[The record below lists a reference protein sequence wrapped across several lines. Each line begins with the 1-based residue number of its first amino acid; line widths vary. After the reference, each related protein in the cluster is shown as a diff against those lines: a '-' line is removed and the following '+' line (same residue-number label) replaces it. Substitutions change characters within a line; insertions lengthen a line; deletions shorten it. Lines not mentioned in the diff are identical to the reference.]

1 MLNTIVKDRNNIN
14 VMELLFNSDN
24 SNDLNNSDEIFD
36 LYGNYL
42 FPTENNLKEPNI
54 ISGVYD
60 FL

>member
-1 MLNTIVKDRNNIN
+1 MLDTIIKDQNSIN

-24 SNDLNNSDEIFD
+24 RNDLSNFDEIFD

-42 FPTENNLKEPNI
+42 FPTEKNLKEPNI

-60 FL
+60 F